1 MTSNQ
6 TTDIDQQLA
15 AIIGLIGPEGA
26 QVLFD
31 ALVRPYNLSEK
42 ICELSTNTTAP
53 FTEVQS
59 VTVVLS

>member
-31 ALVRPYNLSEK
+31 ALVRPYLSEA
-42 ICELSTNTTAP
+42 CELSTNTTAQ

-59 VTVVLS
+59 VTVALC